1 MARPRRS
8 VFDQVL
14 AEAGFPEN
22 LPPSEEEQ
30 RQATPEPVPE
40 PVKEPEQEPT
50 EEPVKVPAEEPVK
63 VPAEEPEPAPE
74 PAKESESV
82 AEPAVRSIES
92 LYSEGALEL
101 TDEEREGVLR
111 SRLKA
116 VLDVPKVKGQ
126 IPTLVRFRQDGQVP
140 VRAVIVEIGENELL
154 EGWRLYKSFQKG
166 IPDAER
172 YLLMVYDLARHEI
185 PRLYRTVAE
194 VRLE

>member
-40 PVKEPEQEPT
+40 PVKEPEQEPP
-50 EEPVKVPAEEPVK
+50 EPEPAEEPAK
-63 VPAEEPEPAPE
+63 GPEPEPEPARGPE
-74 PAKESESV
+74 PV
-82 AEPAVRSIES
+82 AEPAVRSIEA

-154 EGWRLYKSFQKG
+154 EGWKLYKSFQTG
-166 IPDAER
+166 APDAER